1 MKILIAILTFSLS
14 IACSSV
20 KKETLDELVVT
31 PKKDLTGLDKA
42 YFAMGCFWCVEAI
55 FESVEGVAEVVSGYA
70 EGKEETAK
78 YELVGS
84 GRTGHVEAIEIFYD
98 AKVVD
103 YATLVKVLFASGDP
117 TTLNR
122 QGPDGGYQ
130 YRSAIYYQNESEE
143 KIAKDYKA
151 QLEADKVYD
160 DPIVVDIIPYTT
172 FFDAE
177 AYHQDFEKRNPNQGY
192 VRAVSVPRLKRFQA
206 KHPELLK
213 KGHKG

>member
-1 MKILIAILTFSLS
+1 MKTLIAIITFSLS
-14 IACSSV
+14 FACSSV
-20 KKETLDELVVT
+20 KKETLNEVVVT
-31 PKKDLTGLDKA
+31 PKKDLAGLDKA

-98 AKVVD
+98 ASVVD
-103 YATLVKVLFASGDP
+103 YATLVKVLYASGDP
-117 TTLNR
+117 TSVNR
-122 QGPDGGYQ
+122 QGPDRGYQ
-130 YRSAIYYQNESEE
+130 YRSAIYYQNTEEE
-143 KIAKDYKA
+143 KIAKDYAAK
-151 QLEADKVYD
+151 LEADKVYD
-160 DPIVVDIIPYTT
+160 NPLAVDIIPYTT
-172 FFDAE
+172 FFEAE

-192 VRAVSVPRLKRFQA
+192 VRAVSIPRLKRFQA

-213 KGHKG
+213 KAHKG